1 MSWPCPPV
9 PKLAWGKAGPPN
21 TASGA
26 CGSSQG
32 LWGRAALHGRDPSFP
47 PGSRMGGAPGRTC
60 SLAWTALPAGR
71 LPAQLRTH
79 PSNPG
84 FRRHP
89 PGNLSLTRGDLGP
102 AWLPQAGP
110 ALPFSPRSRPAPPA
124 RAPTQQ
130 RHPDNHDLAP
140 SELGVHGPSPAGFSG
155 HGEGQGE
162 LKPSRCAGIRAAF
175 RARLSPQRPGA
186 ASEGIYCPLLLV
198 KGTPCS
204 HHPEGLGAPRGL
216 GRSLGLG
223 SPLSTVTIP
232 QISPTCP
239 LCPQGPIPDSPTAT
253 DREGFPS
260 PSIIPLGPGRAPSSS
275 LRGQA
280 WVRALRAG

>member
-1 MSWPCPPV
+1 M
-9 PKLAWGKAGPPN
+9 
-21 TASGA
+21 
-26 CGSSQG
+26 
-32 LWGRAALHGRDPSFP
+32 
-47 PGSRMGGAPGRTC
+47 PGRTC
-60 SLAWTALPAGR
+60 SLAWAALPAGQ
-71 LPAQLRTH
+71 LPAQLGTH

-89 PGNLSLTRGDLGP
+89 PGNLSLTRGGLGP

-110 ALPFSPRSRPAPPA
+110 ALPFLPRSRPAPPA

-162 LKPSRCAGIRAAF
+162 LKSSRCAGIRAAF

-186 ASEGIYCPLLLV
+186 ASEGIYCPLLLA

-204 HHPEGLGAPRGL
+204 HHLEGLGPL
-216 GRSLGLG
+216 GCWGG
-223 SPLSTVTIP
+223 PWDWV
-232 QISPTCP
+232 P
-239 LCPQGPIPDSPTAT
+239 LCPLS
-253 DREGFPS
+253 PS
-260 PSIIPLGPGRAPSSS
+260 PRYLPLAHCVPRGPSLTLQLLPMGRASHLPVSSALGQEGPLHPHSGVRHGSEPSGPG
-275 LRGQA
+275 
-280 WVRALRAG
+280 